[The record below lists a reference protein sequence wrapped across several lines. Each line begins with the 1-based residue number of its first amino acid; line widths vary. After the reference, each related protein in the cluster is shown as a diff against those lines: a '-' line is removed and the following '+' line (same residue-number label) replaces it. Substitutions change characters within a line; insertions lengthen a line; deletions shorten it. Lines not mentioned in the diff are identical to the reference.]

1 MIQRVK
7 SLIKK
12 EILPPLRKAQLKIQK
27 FVFLLKGPENLDF
40 DFETLPKI
48 DQGLPISDIINTLEV
63 PAKLPYN
70 LEEKLAF
77 FQKHG
82 YVVLEQI
89 YDHKEL
95 DGVWKEIDDVMENND
110 KYEIEAIAHRFN
122 DQKLTPVKDIPKK
135 NLTGIGA
142 RLNDYHDSSMK
153 TKLLSTNPFLSIFL
167 EAALEKN
174 IAIFQSLVFKYSS
187 QQAIHQDFPWVTSQI
202 PSHLAAA
209 WIPFE
214 DVHPDSG
221 PLIYYPGSHRMPKFD
236 FGKTGILFKSGKSL
250 MDPEKDFA
258 QFLDK
263 TLRQNKLN
271 GEVLLIKKGDALI
284 WHGGLV
290 HGGTPIK
297 DMSKTRKSLVVHF
310 SSINGLKTHRYAPT
324 PDNAHETI
332 NGVRIY
338 DNGHLTHLKNIL

>member
-12 EILPPLRKAQLKIQK
+12 QILPPLKKSQRKVQRLA
-27 FVFLLKGPENLDF
+27 FLLRGPEKLDF
-40 DFETLPKI
+40 EFETLPKI
-48 DQGLPISDIINTLEV
+48 DKGVAIAEIVKDLDI
-63 PAKLPYN
+63 PANLPYDLN
-70 LEEKLAF
+70 EKLAF
-77 FQKHG
+77 FQEHG

-89 YDHKEL
+89 YEHKEL
-95 DGVWKEIDDVMENND
+95 EQVWSEIDHVLENNEN
-110 KYEIEAIAHRFN
+110 YEIEAIAHRFN
-122 DQKLTPVKDIPKK
+122 EQKLTPVKDIPKK

-153 TKLLSTNPFLSIFL
+153 TKVLSTNPFLRVFL

-236 FGKTGILFKSGKSL
+236 FGNTGILFKSGKSL

-263 TLRQNKLN
+263 TLKENKLN
-271 GEVLLIKKGDALI
+271 GEVLLINKGDALI

-297 DMSKTRKSLVVHF
+297 DLSKTRKSLVVHF

-324 PDNAHETI
+324 PENAYETI

-338 DNGHLTHLKNIL
+338 DNGHLKHLKNIL